1 MSTFAGAGSAPVV
14 QRVRWDARSSAN
26 PAAPH
31 PRDQP
36 PSACPMEA
44 RPSSERRRSAP
55 MRPAPIGLP
64 MGPKIIGYL
73 EANTGSQL
81 PHRLARWEA
90 QTAKLTRTLRTGRH
104 PKCQETCRLNSPLDK
119 PMGDAPPVASSVA
132 DGLFPY
138 RTVCTTSFGS
148 GAAFKCCV
156 FKRFGSGVAW
166 FVLGLTA
173 ITSRSPPSGLS
184 GGSEDWPLPATLE
197 SQPFFPRPPQSGGR
211 GKKGK
216 GGVGRFGGRCKRRLR
231 RASPTAGKGKWRWP
245 GQSEVTLSRRQVSNA
260 VPATSKWRCPGD
272 K

>member
-1 MSTFAGAGSAPVV
+1 MSYVLLGAGSAPVV

-36 PSACPMEA
+36 PSACPMGSPGHQA
-44 RPSSERRRSAP
+44 NADAPHPRDRPPSAC
-55 MRPAPIGLP
+55 P

-90 QTAKLTRTLRTGRH
+90 QTAKLTRTLRTATPEVPRNLPSELPIGQADGERR
-104 PKCQETCRLNSPLDK
+104 CAAAR
-119 PMGDAPPVASSVA
+119 SVA

-173 ITSRSPPSGLS
+173 ITSRLASVGLV
-184 GGSEDWPLPATLE
+184 PAGAKTGRYPRRSE
-197 SQPFFPRPPQSGGR
+197 SQPFFPRPPRSGGR
-211 GKKGK
+211 GKKGR
-216 GGVGRFGGRCKRRLR
+216 GGVGRFGGSGQAPPPSGQARR
-231 RASPTAGKGKWRWP
+231 RAKGSGAGPGK
-245 GQSEVTLSRRQVSNA
+245 V
-260 VPATSKWRCPGD
+260 K
-272 K
+272 